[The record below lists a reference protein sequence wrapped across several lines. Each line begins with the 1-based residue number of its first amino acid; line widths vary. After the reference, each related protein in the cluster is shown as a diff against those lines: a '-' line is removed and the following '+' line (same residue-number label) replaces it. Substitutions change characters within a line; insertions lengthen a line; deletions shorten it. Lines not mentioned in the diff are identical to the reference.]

1 MSADTDS
8 RADLIMSR
16 KNWAT
21 GQDEYDIQT
30 GVNRSKEMR
39 ENELE

>member
-8 RADLIMSR
+8 RADLIM

-30 GVNRSKEMR
+30 GVNRGKELR
-39 ENELE
+39 ENELG